1 MQVFPLGDIF
11 RDLSLILMAGVVF
24 YSFLFSII
32 LYREWHKNE
41 LRSIT
46 NIQFGWAIFLLGMAF
61 NRGAFILAD
70 FYFITEPWNT
80 FFIKFGYIG
89 LILALTAFFF
99 AMELTLPHNTRHMF
113 FISGLAHAGL
123 AVIFPRAWLEAI
135 ALSIA
140 IIVFIGVLLFLNFT
154 LKNTSGDVRK
164 SIKIIIA
171 GFLLGFIGFILASD
185 MAYDY
190 LGFVPYLIGQISLV
204 VGIVIFGLGS
214 LYSPV
219 LEEFDWKKKL
229 VELYFIQEG
238 GLLVFHHEFER
249 ESELDQ
255 VLTAAGISGVQ
266 SLFKEITQSES
277 GLNIVSVG
285 QFEILFSH
293 SETFTS
299 VLITKAPYK
308 ILFGKLDEI
317 TQIFEQMFGNIIQ
330 NFEGSLTEFSSAKEL
345 VASIF

>member
-1 MQVFPLGDIF
+1 MQYFSPGDIF
-11 RDLSLILMAGVVF
+11 RDISLILMAGVIF
-24 YSFLFSII
+24 YSSLLSII
-32 LYREWHKNE
+32 LYREWYKNKS
-41 LRSIT
+41 RKIT
-46 NIQFGWAIFLLGMAF
+46 DIQLGWAIFLLGMAF

-70 FYFITEPWNT
+70 FFFITEPWNT

-99 AMELTLPHNTRHMF
+99 AMEISLPHNTRHMF
-113 FISGLAHAGL
+113 FISGLAHAVL
-123 AVIFPRAWLEAI
+123 AAIFPRAWLEAI

-154 LKNTSGDVRK
+154 MKNTSDDVRK
-164 SIKIIIA
+164 SIKTIIA

-185 MAYDY
+185 MAYNN
-190 LGFVPYLIGQISLV
+190 LGLVPYVIGELLLV
-204 VGIVIFGLGS
+204 VGIVTFGLGS

-219 LEEFDWKKKL
+219 LEEFDWKQKL
-229 VELYFIQEG
+229 VELYFIQDG
-238 GLLVFHHEFER
+238 GLLIFHHEFER
-249 ESELDQ
+249 TSELDQ
-255 VLTAAGISGVQ
+255 VLTAAGISGIQ

-293 SETFTS
+293 SKTFTS

-308 ILFGKLDEI
+308 ILLGKLDEI

-330 NFEGSLTEFSSAKEL
+330 NFEGSLSEFSSAKEL